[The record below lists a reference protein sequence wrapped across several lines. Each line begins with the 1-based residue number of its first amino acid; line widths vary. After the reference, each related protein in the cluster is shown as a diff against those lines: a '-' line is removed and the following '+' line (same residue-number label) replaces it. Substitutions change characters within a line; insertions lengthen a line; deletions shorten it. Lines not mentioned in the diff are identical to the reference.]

1 MCEHE
6 ELLTNAGYVCIKCGV
21 VLGQE
26 YVHVENISNYYNSDC
41 RNINIYA
48 TICTIL
54 DHLNL
59 NALHYT
65 DEIRYLIDKY
75 LSNYK
80 CKIELKIGAC
90 IYNILS
96 ERGLACQLNRIS
108 ALVCMNVSDT
118 KKLFKLI
125 QIFPQQNVSSNDT
138 NTLGEFLL
146 NHSNFNKEDK
156 CKILQLIHRFSCKFC
171 SYSPVTQIAGI
182 SYWYFKAQN
191 DKKKSLKTIC
201 DIFLTSQNSVYLYLS
216 HNCTKSWIIK

>member
-138 NTLGEFLL
+138 YTLGEF
-146 NHSNFNKEDK
+146 
-156 CKILQLIHRFSCKFC
+156 
-171 SYSPVTQIAGI
+171 Y
-182 SYWYFKAQN
+182 
-191 DKKKSLKTIC
+191 
-201 DIFLTSQNSVYLYLS
+201 
-216 HNCTKSWIIK
+216 